1 MALSQDRLS
10 SFEEIAQ
17 IGEGSFGSV
26 FKVRHR
32 LTGDIYV
39 LKKISTVGMTYAD
52 RADARKEFMIHK
64 TIKSE
69 YIVKYESHFNDKN
82 CICIILEYM
91 DGGDLGQ
98 YLKRLNGELLD
109 EK

>member
-1 MALSQDRLS
+1 MAQDRLTN
-10 SFEEIAQ
+10 FEELKQ

-32 LTGDIYV
+32 KTKGIYV
-39 LKKISTVGMTYAD
+39 LKKISTVGMSYQD

-64 TIKSE
+64 TLRSP

-82 CICIILEYM
+82 
-91 DGGDLGQ
+91 
-98 YLKRLNGELLD
+98 
-109 EK
+109 